1 MEYGSAMNKLIVVAA
16 LASLSTL
23 AACGCSGF
31 SGGGDRVLSRNSD
44 SIILCE
50 NTGFIATTSAGVI
63 EGKYSAESTD
73 ADIINAV
80 RGDTNAAAFQLT
92 FDGADQ
98 ATAMTTNLGD
108 GAWTMNSMNQ
118 TELDHA
124 NIQCEDL
131 VNRSWWTAQ

>member
-1 MEYGSAMNKLIVVAA
+1 MTKLLIIAA
-16 LASLSTL
+16 LASLTTL
-23 AACGCSGF
+23 AACECGGF

-44 SIILCE
+44 SIILCD
-50 NTGFIATTSAGVI
+50 NGGFIATTTAGVI
-63 EGKYSAESTD
+63 EGKYTAESTD
-73 ADIINAV
+73 ADIIDAV
-80 RGDTNAAAFQLT
+80 RGDTDAAAFQLT

-98 ATAMTTNLGD
+98 ATATTTNLGD
-108 GAWTMNSMNQ
+108 GGWTMNSMNQ